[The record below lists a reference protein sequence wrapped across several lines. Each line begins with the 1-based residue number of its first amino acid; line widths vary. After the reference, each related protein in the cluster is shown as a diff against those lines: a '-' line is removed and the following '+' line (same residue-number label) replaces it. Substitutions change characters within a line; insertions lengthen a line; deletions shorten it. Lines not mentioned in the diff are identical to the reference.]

1 MNGAQALIR
10 TLVACGVETC
20 FANPGTSEM
29 HFVAALDAVPEM
41 RGVLCLFEGTA
52 TGAADG
58 YGRMRGAP
66 AAALLHL
73 GPGLGNGLANL
84 HNASRAYTPVV
95 AVVGD
100 HATYHKRLD
109 APLESDIDSLAR
121 PVSAWVRRS
130 QRAADVASDAADAVA
145 AASAPPGGVATLI
158 LPADVS
164 WTEGGEPAEPLPPRR
179 SHPVPGEATGS
190 AAKALRSGEPC
201 LILLGGAGMR
211 RPALEEASR
220 IAVATGAR
228 LLGETFPAR
237 HERGAG
243 LPAVGRLAYL
253 GEFAAAQLAG
263 TRHLILAGA
272 RSPVT
277 FFAYPGMPG
286 SLVPAGCRVHTL
298 AGPGQD
304 VAGALTSLAGLVAAG
319 AAPELQ
325 AAQRPELP
333 GGELTAESAAAVIG
347 ALLPPDAIVC
357 DESATSSVFLP
368 AAPAGAPPHDW
379 LTLTGGAIGQGLP
392 LAAGAA
398 IACPGR
404 PVIALEADGS
414 AMYTISALWTH
425 AREQLDIT
433 TVIFSNRSYAILAME
448 LDRVGA
454 VTTGEAARSLLSLSR
469 PALDFTALAAG
480 MGVPA
485 SRAATAEEFAA
496 QFRRALAEPGPHL
509 IEAMIPG
516 PGALPAR
523 AGAGRTGRAPGAEEL
538 VPRPEAGRMFRRRQQ
553 CAVADGPGCPG
564 PEPGAPSGGD
574 GWPAG
579 TPGPGRS
586 GGGGRTRACLHAIR
600 TAHAARGD
608 QRGRGRRH
616 GRERHAGHPR
626 PVHDRRRE
634 DHRNRPHR

>member
-10 TLVACGVETC
+10 TLVDCGVEVC

-41 RGVLCLFEGTA
+41 RGVLCLFEGTV

-58 YGRMRGAP
+58 YGRMKGSP
-66 AAALLHL
+66 AAALVHL
-73 GPGLGNGLANL
+73 GPGLGNGIANL
-84 HNASRAYTPVV
+84 HNARRARTPLV

-109 APLESDIDSLAR
+109 APLESDIDSLAW
-121 PVSAWVRRS
+121 PVSKWVRRS
-130 QRAADVASDAADAVA
+130 LRAADVGADAADAVA
-145 AASAPPGGVATLI
+145 VATAPPGGVATLI

-164 WTEGGEPAEPLPPRR
+164 WTEGSEPAPPVLRR
-179 SHPVPGEATGS
+179 VPHPVSGEAAGS

-201 LILLGGAGMR
+201 VIFLGGAGLR
-211 RPALEEASR
+211 RPALAAASR
-220 IAVATGAR
+220 ISVATGAR

-243 LPAVGRLAYL
+243 IPAVDRLAYL
-253 GEFAAAQLAG
+253 GEFAAMQLAG

-286 SLVPAGCRVHTL
+286 SLVPDGCQVHVL
-298 AGPGQD
+298 AEPGED
-304 VAGALTSLAGLVAAG
+304 VAGALASLADLVAAA
-319 AAPELQ
+319 AAPAPQ
-325 AAQRPELP
+325 PAGRPGLP
-333 GGELTAESAAAVIG
+333 GGELTAETAAAVIG
-347 ALLPPDAIVC
+347 ALLPADAIVC

-368 AAPAGAPPHDW
+368 AATAGAPPHDW

-398 IACPGR
+398 IACPDR

-433 TVIFSNRSYAILAME
+433 TVIFGNRSYAILAME

-454 VTTGEAARSLLSLSR
+454 VATGEAARSLLSLTR

-480 MGVPA
+480 LGVPA
-485 SRAATAEEFAA
+485 SRATTAEEFAA

-509 IEAMIPG
+509 IEAIIPG
-516 PGALPAR
+516 L
-523 AGAGRTGRAPGAEEL
+523 
-538 VPRPEAGRMFRRRQQ
+538 
-553 CAVADGPGCPG
+553 
-564 PEPGAPSGGD
+564 
-574 GWPAG
+574 
-579 TPGPGRS
+579 
-586 GGGGRTRACLHAIR
+586 
-600 TAHAARGD
+600 
-608 QRGRGRRH
+608 
-616 GRERHAGHPR
+616 
-626 PVHDRRRE
+626 
-634 DHRNRPHR
+634 